1 MQQGAASPTEKLDV
15 NGCPKST
22 GFKGYGITP
31 IGGVIMWNGS
41 IDAGWKLCAGLSS
54 VYINILI
61 SKKNKQSCLTHAPF
75 QTLPQ
80 QFTGFVPRETL
91 GSYQTFFN

>member
-15 NGCPKST
+15 NGYPKST

-41 IDAGWKLCAGLSS
+41 IAAGWKLCDGLSS
-54 VYINILI
+54 V
-61 SKKNKQSCLTHAPF
+61 
-75 QTLPQ
+75 
-80 QFTGFVPRETL
+80 
-91 GSYQTFFN
+91 